1 MRYSAES
8 SCSAEQEW
16 LMNKS

>member
-1 MRYSAES
+1 MRTES
-8 SCSAEQEW
+8 SCSAEQEC